1 LQENSK
7 YCVILVLKTV
17 IHKSELPDFHPPE
30 ADESL
35 VFEAFLTKT
44 EKKE

>member
-1 LQENSK
+1 
-7 YCVILVLKTV
+7 LKTV
-17 IHKSELPDFHPPE
+17 IHKSELPDFQNI
-30 ADESL
+30 ESL